1 MPPEIQFRSLTEEDF
16 KLLHTWLN
24 QPLVREF
31 YQKVPI
37 TPAEVADHY
46 RPKLAPQWPTR
57 CFIAMLH
64 EVPFAY
70 LQTYTLVAWPDY
82 AALLQL
88 DHGVSM
94 DFYIG
99 EPRYLGTGLGR
110 AMLKQFLNQVLWVL
124 YPTESRCYLAH
135 SASNHR
141 ALKASTASDFQY
153 LRDFIV
159 EAQTMSL
166 LVFERVISDFD

>member
-1 MPPEIQFRSLTEEDF
+1 MLPEIQFRSLTEDDF

-37 TPAEVADHY
+37 TLAEVADEY
-46 RPKLAPQWPTR
+46 RPRLAPQWPAR
-57 CFIAMLH
+57 CFIAMFH
-64 EVPFAY
+64 EEPFAY
-70 LQTYTLVAWPDY
+70 LQTYTLAAWPEY

-88 DHGVSM
+88 DHGVSI

-99 EPRYLGTGLGR
+99 EPSCLGRGLGQ
-110 AMLKQFLNQVLWVL
+110 AMLRQFLDQVLWVL
-124 YPTESRCYLAH
+124 YPAESRCYLAH

-141 ALKASTASDFQY
+141 ALKASKASDFQY
-153 LRDFIV
+153 LRNFIR

-166 LVFERVISDFD
+166 LVFERVTSDFD